1 MEGPFHAENSIFRVK
16 DERNIAYVPMYTHMT
31 VFAIRLSTN
40 SSPTSLSGLSRQAVA
55 YSSGLFRADT
65 SVASRRSPAPHPPT
79 SCRRAGQVRP
89 GLAKLA
95 LSVGSSLALHY
106 STCDPSNLTRLP
118 NTRLCR
124 VRNRPLPPPN
134 TPERSLDCVLVNC
147 CIQYL
152 KARLFKPH
160 ACRWLTRRRAKRPP
174 QAARELATDVGNAVS
189 RYVMSCTS
197 PWLCSL
203 HAVHLI
209 DWPCVVRQ
217 KTPIMFPM

>member
-1 MEGPFHAENSIFRVK
+1 MKGPFQTENSIVRVN
-16 DERNIAYVPMYTHMT
+16 DELNIAYVPMYTYVT
-31 VFAIRLSTN
+31 VLAIQSSTYLL
-40 SSPTSLSGLSRQAVA
+40 PTSFSGLSRQAVA

-79 SCRRAGQVRP
+79 SCRRPGQVRP

-147 CIQYL
+147 CIQYFR
-152 KARLFKPH
+152 ARLFKPH
-160 ACRWLTRRRAKRPP
+160 A
-174 QAARELATDVGNAVS
+174 
-189 RYVMSCTS
+189 
-197 PWLCSL
+197 
-203 HAVHLI
+203 
-209 DWPCVVRQ
+209 
-217 KTPIMFPM
+217 

>member
-1 MEGPFHAENSIFRVK
+1 MKGPFQTENSIVRVN
-16 DERNIAYVPMYTHMT
+16 DELNIAYVPMYTYVT
-31 VFAIRLSTN
+31 VLAIQSSTYLL
-40 SSPTSLSGLSRQAVA
+40 PTSFSGLSRQAVA

-65 SVASRRSPAPHPPT
+65 SVQAPQPCPAPHPPT

-89 GLAKLA
+89 GLAKLV

-124 VRNRPLPPPN
+124 VRNRPLPPPD
-134 TPERSLDCVLVNC
+134 TTGWSLDCVLVNC

-160 ACRWLTRRRAKRPP
+160 A
-174 QAARELATDVGNAVS
+174 
-189 RYVMSCTS
+189 
-197 PWLCSL
+197 
-203 HAVHLI
+203 
-209 DWPCVVRQ
+209 
-217 KTPIMFPM
+217 